1 MSVDSRATLQAPC
14 PDHHR
19 GQCWAT
25 DAERFTA
32 DEKLVSRVTR
42 DLASLAGK
50 GVRVLGAHVAI
61 VCTERLNEAVSR
73 GLSRFA
79 TDLHAMERLALF
91 VRERTRCELDITCGK
106 VGGYDRYPGVF
117 GPLAGRLYTTLSEG
131 RARSEYKI
139 AGLGRLAFVRDA
151 DAGHLLVCMASL
163 IGKWVRDLLM
173 ARVTRYHRSHD
184 PSLPE
189 VSGYHD
195 PITTHF
201 IRASELAR
209 RARNISDECFQRRA
223 LPTAAIDEPSSA

>member
-1 MSVDSRATLQAPC
+1 
-14 PDHHR
+14 
-19 GQCWAT
+19 
-25 DAERFTA
+25 
-32 DEKLVSRVTR
+32 
-42 DLASLAGK
+42 
-50 GVRVLGAHVAI
+50 
-61 VCTERLNEAVSR
+61 
-73 GLSRFA
+73 
-79 TDLHAMERLALF
+79 
-91 VRERTRCELDITCGK
+91 
-106 VGGYDRYPGVF
+106 
-117 GPLAGRLYTTLSEG
+117 
-131 RARSEYKI
+131 
-139 AGLGRLAFVRDA
+139 
-151 DAGHLLVCMASL
+151 MASL